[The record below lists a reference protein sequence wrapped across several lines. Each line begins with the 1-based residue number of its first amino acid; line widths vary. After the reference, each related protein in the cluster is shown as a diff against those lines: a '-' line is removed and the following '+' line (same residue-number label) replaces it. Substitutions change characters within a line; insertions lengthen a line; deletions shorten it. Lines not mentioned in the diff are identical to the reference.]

1 MATLN
6 NKTQCFMCNKEKNT
20 YTCKGCT
27 NEFCFPHLTEHRQ
40 RIETQLE
47 AIINDHDQ
55 FQQTII
61 QQKQNPPNSSL
72 IQQINQWETNSI
84 HQIQQTAEECRE
96 TVVKLPQKLIDDV
109 QKKFVELSQKLKEI
123 REENEFNEIDLN
135 NCQLKLKQI
144 TEELLQP
151 SNISIRQDS
160 QEFIKKISVISSSDS
175 YQSNRS
181 AISTATVSKNPI
193 TTNQITTQSQ
203 IEQKELQTKKNK
215 FKQFAITVAGGIG
228 KGQGLNQLY
237 CPQGIFIDDNNK
249 SIYIADSQNDRIVK
263 LYLNSNTREIIAG
276 GNGIGNKINQLFR
289 PIDIIFDKENN
300 SFIISDL
307 GNRRIIRF
315 YDQNQTN
322 QQIIISNIDCYGLTI
337 DKNGFIY
344 TSDCQNHEVIR
355 WKQGDKKGELVA
367 GGNRQGNHLNQLNH
381 PTYIF
386 IDEDYSLYISDSD
399 NHRVMKWK
407 KGAKEGI
414 IVAGGNGEGDSL
426 KQLDHPQGLFVDH
439 LGQIYVADYN
449 NHRVMRWCEGNE
461 EGEIV
466 AGGNGERNQSNQLN
480 CPMGLS
486 FDNVGNLY
494 VVDQHNHRI
503 RKYEKI

>member
-151 SNISIRQDS
+151 SSISIRQDS
-160 QEFIKKISVISSSDS
+160 QEFIKKISVISSSEQIQIKKKRFQ
-175 YQSNRS
+175 QS
-181 AISTATVSKNPI
+181 
-193 TTNQITTQSQ
+193 
-203 IEQKELQTKKNK
+203 
-215 FKQFAITVAGGIG
+215 AITVAGGIG
-228 KGQGLNQLY
+228 KGQGLNQL
-237 CPQGIFIDDNNK
+237 CSPFGMFINNDK
-249 SIYIADSQNDRIVK
+249 SIYITDYGNHRIVRWT
-263 LYLNSNTREIIAG
+263 LNSNTGQIIAG
-276 GNGIGNKINQLFR
+276 RNGQGNQNNQLYCPR
-289 PIDIIFDKENN
+289 DIVFDKKKN
-300 SFIISDL
+300 SFIISDE
-307 GNRRIIRF
+307 GNRRVIR
-315 YDQNQTN
+315 YSDQNEPN
-322 QQIIISNIDCYGLTI
+322 QQILISNILCYGLAI
-337 DKNGFIY
+337 DKNGFLY
-344 TSDCQNHEVIR
+344 VCDCENHEVRR
-355 WKQGDKKGELVA
+355 WKQGDDRSDLVA
-367 GGNRQGNHLNQLNH
+367 GGNGKGNHLNQLDGAR
-381 PTYIF
+381 YIF
-386 IDEDYSLYISDSD
+386 IDEDDSLYISDNE

-407 KGAKEGI
+407 KDAKEGI
-414 IVAGGNGEGDSL
+414 IVAGGNGNGDSL
-426 KQLDHPQGLFVDH
+426 KQLSNPHGIIVDH
-439 LGQIYVADYN
+439 LGQIYVADCS
-449 NHRVMRWCEGNE
+449 NHRVMRWCEGGE
-461 EGEIV
+461 E
-466 AGGNGERNQSNQLN
+466 
-480 CPMGLS
+480 
-486 FDNVGNLY
+486 
-494 VVDQHNHRI
+494 
-503 RKYEKI
+503 